1 MSRKPRQ
8 FVDSGIYHVI
18 LRGNNRQNLFIDET
32 DRKFFIERLK
42 KYSAELKIDVYAY
55 CLMNNHVHI
64 LIGNGN
70 DGMSLLIQKIAN
82 SYVFYFNRKYDRCG
96 HLFQGR
102 FKSEPIQDEC
112 YFKTVFRY
120 ILQNCENAGISRI
133 DMYKWNSF
141 WAITKYPENTFLK
154 IDYVCGMFNSKKEL
168 LNFIL
173 QKEKTKCMEYENKI
187 VFSDERAIGF
197 IKKIFGI
204 SSPYKLER
212 LDVDEQ
218 ILKCRIMKK
227 RGLSIT
233 QISRIT
239 GISRRLV
246 KMS

>member
-8 FVDSGIYHVI
+8 FVESGIYHVI

-32 DRKFFIERLK
+32 DRKFFIGKLK
-42 KYSAELKIDVYAY
+42 EYSAELKIDVYAY

-102 FKSEPIQDEC
+102 FKSEPIQDES

-120 ILQNCENAGISRI
+120 ILQNCENAGIART

-141 WAITKYPENTFLK
+141 WAIAKYPKKTFLK
-154 IDYVCGMFNSKKEL
+154 IEYVCGMFGSKKEM
-168 LNFIL
+168 LNFVL
-173 QKEKTKCMEYENKI
+173 QKEKKKCMEYENRI
-187 VFSDERAIGF
+187 VFSDEKAICF

-218 ILKCRIMKK
+218 IFKCRIMKE

-246 KMS
+246 KML

>member
-133 DMYKWNSF
+133 DKYKWNSF

-154 IDYVCGMFNSKKEL
+154 IDYVCGMFNSKNLSDNGSRQL
-168 LNFIL
+168 LLRQRRTSVPPFRQL
-173 QKEKTKCMEYENKI
+173 QQQCPP
-187 VFSDERAIGF
+187 VHG
-197 IKKIFGI
+197 
-204 SSPYKLER
+204 SSVL
-212 LDVDEQ
+212 
-218 ILKCRIMKK
+218 
-227 RGLSIT
+227 RG
-233 QISRIT
+233 Q
-239 GISRRLV
+239 V
-246 KMS
+246 